1 MKCVL
6 SAHGAGLTQLQC
18 IKWPFPRSSTESH
31 TTYWQVKVLCMSY
44 EFMSAS
50 VMSHSPRAKPF
61 IYHSLPTARLN
72 CSQTEGYSLQRGHT
86 NLNSERSK
94 SQTLIVCE
102 KSQTFQSTVTVRACQ
117 PHWQLHHRKYLNL
130 WLWSAVWGESWCAK
144 QPGGRET
151 WSHSS
156 SAWKKKKNKKEK
168 RIRQSRPKRSPRS
181 STIRKHI
188 ILFKWRVPGYG
199 RDYKG
204 NTGWDC
210 IHGLGYCTYGAQQ

>member
-156 SAWKKKKNKKEK
+156 SAWKKKKKEREK
-168 RIRQSRPKRSPRS
+168 
-181 STIRKHI
+181 
-188 ILFKWRVPGYG
+188 
-199 RDYKG
+199 
-204 NTGWDC
+204 N
-210 IHGLGYCTYGAQQ
+210 